1 MPLHATTTGRSART
15 THLDNEPI
23 AGDCRVGGIDGGTE
37 KHATQRGAEFGG
49 GYFPSQGLAQRAA
62 VIAVNADPNLQR
74 LIAISIG
81 LQPLEAE
88 LDGVADIEHR
98 AGGERIRN
106 KLDVVSIARHSVIRG
121 VWRVRLS
128 GERRGVRRRQWAPR
142 TLRMRVR

>member
-81 LQPLEAE
+81 LQPWEEE
-88 LDGVADIEHR
+88 LDGVSNFNPR
-98 AGGERIRN
+98 AGGERIR
-106 KLDVVSIARHSVIRG
+106 KKWDVGTTPRHSVIRG
-121 VWRVRLS
+121 V
-128 GERRGVRRRQWAPR
+128 RRTRKTPR
-142 TLRMRVR
+142 IT